1 MTKILLTAAT
11 TVIGG
16 LIILVM
22 GQIVIRFILEPILE
36 YRKVVAEIAE
46 ALLAHA
52 HFFAD
57 SGPDSAKEKGLSE
70 AADEIRHL
78 AVALN
83 GKAIAIPGYRFIGW
97 LRVIHPYQNVLEARR
112 ALWGL
117 ANTMFRPDWQR
128 KMNLASQAAKL
139 LRITAISPD
148 MLATDWSDKALGQPP
163 ADRD

>member
-1 MTKILLTAAT
+1 LSDLSKILLTAAT
-11 TVIGG
+11 TVFGG
-16 LIILVM
+16 VLVFVT
-22 GQIVIRFILEPILE
+22 GQIVTRFILEPILE
-36 YRKVVAEIAE
+36 YRKVVARISE

-70 AADEIRHL
+70 AADEIRQL

-83 GKAIAIPGYRFIGW
+83 GKAIAIPGYRFLGW
-97 LRVIHPYQNVLEARR
+97 LRIIHPYQKVLEARR

-128 KMNLASQAAKL
+128 KMSLASEAAKVL
-139 LRITAISPD
+139 KITAVSPD
-148 MLATDWSDKALGQPP
+148 TLSVDWNKFP
-163 ADRD
+163 AAK